1 MGFAERDN
9 FLNHTSN
16 QPAFHYV
23 PDSYADKS
31 EYKAS
36 HEMMTLLG
44 DVRLVRNHAYVNG
57 KWLCGEA
64 FHAVENPAN
73 NQTVGYISMLNEEQ
87 IEQAIQSADQAF
99 QPWRQLSVEQRADYL
114 MNWYFAILDAKQDL
128 AHLMVVEQGKTL
140 AEAVGEVE
148 YGASFIRWFAEEARR
163 SYGHTIPS
171 HISNAQLSTIRE
183 PIGVAA
189 LITPWNFPNAM
200 ITRKAAAALAIGC
213 PVVIKPASDTPFSAL
228 ALAELADRCG
238 FPAGVFNVVTGNA
251 AMISQS
257 LCASTQVKAL
267 SFTGSTSVGKLLL
280 KQAADTVK
288 KCSMELGG
296 NAPFI
301 VLDDMDIEQAVHAAM
316 DAKFQTSGQDC
327 LAANRIFVPRRHYE
341 DFLTQFSQEM
351 SDMVVGNGLDPKVTI
366 GPLISPQAANNA
378 ERLVKDA
385 LDKGARM
392 VSQYQGHLTGEN
404 FFPPT
409 LLADVTPEMAV
420 YREENFC
427 PVAGV
432 VPYDDIDQVIDM
444 SNDTEYGLA
453 AYVYG
458 HNIHD
463 IWRCMRGLEFGMVS
477 VNSVKMTGGPIPFG
491 GVKQS
496 GLGREGSCHGFD
508 EFSEIKYCCLGQL
521 PSASGC

>member
-1 MGFAERDN
+1 
-9 FLNHTSN
+9 
-16 QPAFHYV
+16 
-23 PDSYADKS
+23 
-31 EYKAS
+31 
-36 HEMMTLLG
+36 MMALLD
-44 DVRLVRNHAYVNG
+44 DVRLVRNHAYINK
-57 KWLCGEA
+57 KWECGDD
-64 FHAVENPAN
+64 FQAVENPAN
-73 NQTVGYISMLNEEQ
+73 NQVVGYVSQLNKAQ
-87 IEQAIQSADQAF
+87 IQQAIEGAEGAF
-99 QPWRQLSVEQRADYL
+99 QPWRKLSVEQRSEYL
-114 MNWYFAILDAKQDL
+114 LRWHDAILNAQKDL
-128 AHLMVVEQGKTL
+128 AYLMVVEQGKTL
-140 AEAVGEVE
+140 AEAMGEIE
-148 YGASFIRWFAEEARR
+148 YGASFIRWFAEEAKR

-171 HISNAQLSTIRE
+171 HIQDAQLSTVRE

-213 PVVIKPASDTPFSAL
+213 PVIIKPASDTPFSAL

-238 FPAGVFNVVTGNA
+238 FPSGVLNVVTGDA
-251 AMISQS
+251 AMISET
-257 LCASTQVKAL
+257 LCAAPQVKAL
-267 SFTGSTSVGKLLL
+267 SFTGSTAVGKLLL
-280 KQAADTVK
+280 KQAAETVK

-301 VLDDMDIEQAVHAAM
+301 MLDDMDVEQAVSAAM
-316 DAKFQTSGQDC
+316 AAKFQTSGQDC
-327 LAANRIFVPRRHYE
+327 LAANRIFVPRHLYQ
-341 DFLTQFSQEM
+341 DFLTQFAQAMKSI
-351 SDMVVGNGLDPKVTI
+351 VVGNGLDPNVTL
-366 GPLISPQAANNA
+366 GPLISAKAAKQAQH
-378 ERLVKDA
+378 LVDDA
-385 LDKGARM
+385 LTKGARLIH
-392 VSQYQGHLTGEN
+392 QYPGHLTGPN
-404 FFPPT
+404 FFAPT
-409 LLADVTPEMAV
+409 LLADVTPDMAV
-420 YREENFC
+420 YQEENFC

-432 VPYDDIDQVIDM
+432 LPYDTLEQAIEM

-463 IWRCMRGLEFGMVS
+463 IWRCLRGLEFGMVS

>member
-1 MGFAERDN
+1 MGFAERDIHSIN
-9 FLNHTSN
+9 DSMNHHSGYHTNNS
-16 QPAFHYV
+16 
-23 PDSYADKS
+23 D
-31 EYKAS
+31 YKAS
-36 HEMMTLLG
+36 HEMMTLLD
-44 DVRLVRNHAYVNG
+44 DVRLVRNHAYING
-57 KWLCGEA
+57 KWQCGEH

-73 NQTVGYISMLNEEQ
+73 NQTIGYISMLSEQ
-87 IEQAIQSADQAF
+87 QIDDAIEAADQAF
-99 QPWRQLSVEQRADYL
+99 HPWRKLSVDQRAEYL
-114 MNWYFAILDAKQDL
+114 MNWYYAILESKQDL

-140 AEAVGEVE
+140 VEALGEIE
-148 YGASFIRWFAEEARR
+148 YGASFVRWFAEEARR
-163 SYGHTIPS
+163 SYGQTIPS
-171 HISNAQLSTIRE
+171 HIQNAQLSTLRE

-238 FPAGVFNVVTGNA
+238 FPAGVFNVVTGDA
-251 AMISQS
+251 AMISKQ
-257 LCASTQVKAL
+257 LCSATQVKAL
-267 SFTGSTSVGKLLL
+267 SFTGSTAVGKRLL
-280 KQAADTVK
+280 KQAAETVK

-301 VLDDMDIEQAVHAAM
+301 VLNDMDIEQAVDAAI

-341 DFLTQFSQEM
+341 AFLTKFAESMKQI
-351 SDMVVGNGLDPKVTI
+351 VVGNGLDPKVTL
-366 GPLISPQAANNA
+366 GPLISVNAAKNA
-378 ERLVKDA
+378 TRLVNDA
-385 LDKGARM
+385 IEKGAR
-392 VSQYQGHLTGEN
+392 VIAQYQGHLSGPN
-404 FFPPT
+404 FFAPT
-409 LLADVTPEMAV
+409 LLADVTPDMAV

-432 VPYDDIDQVIDM
+432 LPYDDLEQAIDM
-444 SNDTEYGLA
+444 SNETEYGLA

-521 PSASGC
+521 PTASGS

>member
-1 MGFAERDN
+1 MGFAERDIYSTN
-9 FLNHTSN
+9 EPNNHHSV
-16 QPAFHYV
+16 HY
-23 PDSYADKS
+23 ANNN
-31 EYKAS
+31 EHKAS
-36 HEMMTLLG
+36 HEMMTLLD
-44 DVRLVRNHAYVNG
+44 DVRLVRNHAYING
-57 KWLCGEA
+57 KWQCGEA
-64 FHAVENPAN
+64 FHPVENPAN
-73 NQTVGYISMLNEEQ
+73 NQTIGYISMLNEQQ
-87 IEQAIQSADQAF
+87 IEEAIESADKAFHPWRKLSADQ
-99 QPWRQLSVEQRADYL
+99 RSDLL
-114 MNWYFAILDAKQDL
+114 MNWYYAILEAKQDL
-128 AHLMVVEQGKTL
+128 AYLMVVEQGKTF
-140 AEAVGEVE
+140 AEAIGEVE

-171 HISNAQLSTIRE
+171 HINNAQLSTLRE

-213 PVVIKPASDTPFSAL
+213 TVVIKPASDTPFSAL
-228 ALAELADRCG
+228 ALAELADRCD
-238 FPAGVFNVVTGNA
+238 FPAGVFNVVTGDA
-251 AMISQS
+251 AMISTT
-257 LCASTQVKAL
+257 LCASPVVKAL
-267 SFTGSTSVGKLLL
+267 SFTGSTPVGRLLL

-301 VLDDMDIEQAVHAAM
+301 VLDDMDIEQAVQAAV

-341 DFLTQFSQEM
+341 KFLDKFAKAM
-351 SDMVVGNGLDPKVTI
+351 NDIVVGNGLDHKVTL
-366 GPLISPQAANNA
+366 GPLISANAAKNA
-378 ERLVKDA
+378 ARLVSDA
-385 LDKGARM
+385 IDKGARLI
-392 VSQYQGHLTGEN
+392 SQYQGHLSGAN
-404 FFPPT
+404 FFAPT
-409 LLADVTPEMAV
+409 LLADITPDMAV

-432 VPYDDIDQVIDM
+432 IPYDDVEQVIEM

-521 PSASGC
+521 PTASGS